1 MATSP
6 MPASPLRPEVGDVFE
21 KLDQATGLLTAR
33 EVAIL
38 LAISPKTI
46 YAFVARNKIPHY
58 KIEASVR
65 FRPREI
71 AEWLR
76 QREVEGTK
84 L

>member
-6 MPASPLRPEVGDVFE
+6 MRASHLRAEGGDVFE
-21 KLDQATGLLTAR
+21 QLDQAKGLLTAR
-33 EVAIL
+33 EVATL

-46 YAFVARNKIPHY
+46 YAFATRNKIPHY

-65 FRPREI
+65 FRPRDI

-76 QREVEGTK
+76 QREVDGITP
-84 L
+84 